1 MKDKS
6 NLKLDLKSAKEYE
19 ELFNEVTSERD
30 DIQEDLSDTIYDLQ
44 KEIERLKEEN
54 KKFIINGGYVGE
66 GCANYMAAK
75 LKDDLIIKLREEN
88 EKLKEEISN
97 LQDTEK
103 SFEIIQNITEELC
116 DKETRIMDLEKQL
129 KNTQEENKQNYEDKI
144 LLGIY
149 KELYEDSKWAA
160 RIHEIMDY
168 FDDRLDEYG
177 DDKYRLYKR
186 SLELHGIGENGFFDE
201 NELRAEYEE
210 IKAEDPADSGLRC
223 IIIEDI
229 IDDIEISTGDQYYEL
244 NVDKPDGTRV
254 WVKY

>member
-1 MKDKS
+1 MLCEPQIINFYNKEVSLSEEQADKIFDLENKIVEQDVEIS

-54 KKFIINGGYVGE
+54 
-66 GCANYMAAK
+66 
-75 LKDDLIIKLREEN
+75 
-88 EKLKEEISN
+88 SN

-116 DKETRIMDLEKQL
+116 DKETRIIDLEKQVKKEKEL
-129 KNTQEENKQNYEDKI
+129 KDKYFDDK
-144 LLGIY
+144 LLFSIY
-149 KELYEDSKWAA
+149 KDLYEDTDISNADV
-160 RIHEIMDY
+160 RIHQIMDY
-168 FDDRLDEYG
+168 FDDKLDGYG

-201 NELRAEYEE
+201 NELREEYKEIYDHFDNAEEAGRY
-210 IKAEDPADSGLRC
+210 
-223 IIIEDI
+223 IEDI
-229 IDDIEISTGDQYYEL
+229 VEWLEEHNDEQYYEL

>member
-1 MKDKS
+1 MSSYDDYQFLANQYADGS
-6 NLKLDLKSAKEYE
+6 ITNGYGDEIGSPEQLKKYIE
-19 ELFNEVTSERD
+19 EL
-30 DIQEDLSDTIYDLQ
+30 QEEIDTLRKSQICCDCQ
-44 KEIERLKEEN
+44 VGGECEGPHNCANGMRIEKLKEEN
-54 KKFIINGGYVGE
+54 KE
-66 GCANYMAAK
+66 
-75 LKDDLIIKLREEN
+75 
-88 EKLKEEISN
+88 LKEEISN

-116 DKETRIMDLEKQL
+116 DKETRIIDLEKQV

-149 KELYEDSKWAA
+149 KDLYEDTNISDADV

-168 FDDRLDEYG
+168 FDDKLDGYG

-201 NELRAEYEE
+201 NELREEYEE
-210 IKAEDPADSGLRC
+210 IYDHYDDATDKERD
-223 IIIEDI
+223 IEDI
-229 IDDIEISTGDQYYEL
+229 VEWLEQYCGDYYYEL

-254 WVKY
+254 WIKY